1 VTVSTETRPNDHH
14 HQEKR
19 TTTSKKPHDGF
30 AIERGAMTENTGLFR
45 RLETFEKL
53 MVAAN
58 AEATVAVAY
67 LTGKE
72 NREEFG
78 NALETL
84 VEESDQLRRK
94 VARLLD
100 AAGNENLDL

>member
-1 VTVSTETRPNDHH
+1 
-14 HQEKR
+14 
-19 TTTSKKPHDGF
+19 
-30 AIERGAMTENTGLFR
+30 MTEKTGIFR
-45 RLETFEKL
+45 RLEAFEKL

-58 AEATVAVAY
+58 AEATVAFAY
-67 LTGKE
+67 LIGE
-72 NREEFG
+72 ERREEFG
-78 NALETL
+78 DALETL

>member
-1 VTVSTETRPNDHH
+1 
-14 HQEKR
+14 
-19 TTTSKKPHDGF
+19 
-30 AIERGAMTENTGLFR
+30 
-45 RLETFEKL
+45 

-67 LTGKE
+67 LIGE
-72 NREEFG
+72 ERCEEFG
-78 NALETL
+78 DALETL
-84 VEESDQLRRK
+84 VEESDQLCRK

>member
-1 VTVSTETRPNDHH
+1 
-14 HQEKR
+14 
-19 TTTSKKPHDGF
+19 
-30 AIERGAMTENTGLFR
+30 
-45 RLETFEKL
+45 

-58 AEATVAVAY
+58 AEATVAIAY

-78 NALETL
+78 DALEAL

-94 VARLLD
+94 VACLLD
-100 AAGNENLDL
+100 AAGNNTLDL

>member
-1 VTVSTETRPNDHH
+1 MTQVINAI
-14 HQEKR
+14 EKR
-19 TTTSKKPHDGF
+19 GV
-30 AIERGAMTENTGLFR
+30 MTEKTGLFR
-45 RLETFEKL
+45 RLEAFEKL

-72 NREEFG
+72 RSEDFG
-78 NALETL
+78 DSVEALA
-84 VEESDQLRRK
+84 EESEHLRQK
-94 VARLLD
+94 VTCLLD

>member
-1 VTVSTETRPNDHH
+1 
-14 HQEKR
+14 
-19 TTTSKKPHDGF
+19 
-30 AIERGAMTENTGLFR
+30 MTEKTGIFR
-45 RLETFEKL
+45 RLVAFEKL

-58 AEATVAVAY
+58 AEATVAIAY

-78 NALETL
+78 DALEAL
-84 VEESDQLRRK
+84 VEETDQLRRK
-94 VARLLD
+94 VACLLD

>member
-1 VTVSTETRPNDHH
+1 
-14 HQEKR
+14 
-19 TTTSKKPHDGF
+19 
-30 AIERGAMTENTGLFR
+30 MTEKTGLFR
-45 RLETFEKL
+45 RLEAFEEL

-58 AEATVAVAY
+58 AQATVAVAY
-67 LTGKE
+67 LDGE
-72 NREEFG
+72 ERREEFG
-78 NALETL
+78 DALETL